1 MKTQLFFSALLAGL
15 VVTGTTFAQDP
26 RERNYYYEILKPQ
39 HEPKPLLRLQTEKAF
54 I

>member
-26 RERNYYYEILKPQ
+26 RERNYY
-39 HEPKPLLRLQTEKAF
+39 
-54 I
+54 